1 MGIGFLLLAAL
12 CRLRGVRSLR
22 GREEPQASPVGI
34 AVTALSIAVMLW
46 LTRAK
51 RRTGEALGSSALVAD
66 A

>member
-1 MGIGFLLLAAL
+1 
-12 CRLRGVRSLR
+12 VRSLR